1 MNLTKMAVT
10 SALALATG
18 ISAASMA
25 IGYPGQQL
33 PLLMLQFPNIF
44 TTIGSCDGACESPAN
59 DQPGEPPSVNADA
72 VAIDLVR

>member
-1 MNLTKMAVT
+1 MNLTKMAVAG
-10 SALALATG
+10 ALAIATG

-44 TTIGSCDGACESPAN
+44 TTIESCDGVCESPAN
-59 DQPGEPPSVNADA
+59 DHPGEPPSVNADA
-72 VAIDLVR
+72 VAFGPVR